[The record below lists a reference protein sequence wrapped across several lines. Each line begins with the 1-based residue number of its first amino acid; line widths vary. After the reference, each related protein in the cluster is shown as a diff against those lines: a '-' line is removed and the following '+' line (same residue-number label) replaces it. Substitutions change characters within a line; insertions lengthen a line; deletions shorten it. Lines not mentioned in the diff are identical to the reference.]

1 MDIEK
6 YKTLFLSEAREY
18 LRNMNSSVLSLEKDP
33 QNRDLLDALF
43 RHVHSLKGMSASM
56 GYNEIQELSHRLE
69 SYMDSFR
76 QEKKVLDEKAID
88 LLLRGVDSLSVLVD
102 AVYSPLRKET
112 DTSAHTKV
120 PSRGDTATLRVRASF
135 LDELVDSVGELLVAQ
150 SRLESMLRPPS
161 LPLQFSSG
169 ALAESGQP
177 VSSGPDHSV
186 QPQREEG
193 SMEEA
198 IDALNRQIHLFHSKI
213 LSLRLAPLSTIAD
226 KYSRAIRDLVRQKG
240 KQVDFSIEGGGVEL
254 DRRILEELEAPILH
268 LLRNSVDHGI
278 EPPEERI
285 AAKKEKTG
293 KVALRARR
301 ERDHVII
308 EVSDD
313 GAGMDPE
320 DLKAKAMS
328 LGALSPEKASVLS
341 REDALLLACL
351 PGVST
356 ARVVSES
363 SGRGV
368 GMDVV
373 KSKIEALGGHL
384 TLISSPG
391 QGTCVSMTI
400 PVSVSLVPV
409 LLVTIPSHVF
419 GLPLSRVEIIL
430 KEKETESY
438 TCNGDRHILYD
449 GEKVPLKDLSA
460 LLGTSADTISP
471 PQGSHIVV
479 CDVRGKRKALRV
491 GQHLSHLTAYLRP
504 LKPPLNKIPGLFGTT
519 LLGDGRLIFI
529 LDPQGLFP

>member
-6 YKTLFLSEAREY
+6 YKDLFLSEAREY
-18 LRNMNSSVLSLEKDP
+18 LRNMNSSILSLEKEP
-33 QNRDLLDALF
+33 ENRDILDSLF

-56 GYNEIQELSHRLE
+56 GYIEIQELSHRLE

-76 QEKKVLDEKAID
+76 QGKKLLDENAIE
-88 LLLRGVDSLSVLVD
+88 LLLRGVDSLSVLVE

-112 DTSAHTKV
+112 DSSARTKI
-120 PSRGDTATLRVRASF
+120 PSRGETTTLRVRASF

-150 SRLESMLRPPS
+150 SRLESMLRLLS
-161 LPLQFSSG
+161 LPLHF
-169 ALAESGQP
+169 
-177 VSSGPDHSV
+177 SSGPDHSV

-193 SMEEA
+193 SIEEA
-198 IDALNRQIHLFHSKI
+198 IDAVNRQIHLFHSKI

-226 KYSRAIRDLVRQKG
+226 KYPRAIRDFVRQKG
-240 KQVDFSIEGGGVEL
+240 KQVDFLIEGGGVEL
-254 DRRILEELEAPILH
+254 DRRILEELDVPILH

-285 AAKKEKTG
+285 AAKKDNRG
-293 KVALRARR
+293 KVVLRARR
-301 ERDHVII
+301 EREHVII

-320 DLKAKAMS
+320 GLKAKAVS
-328 LGALSPEKASVLS
+328 LGALSHEKASVLS
-341 REDALLLACL
+341 REDALLLACI

-384 TLISSPG
+384 TIISSPG
-391 QGTCVSMTI
+391 QGTSVSMII
-400 PVSVSLVPV
+400 PVSVSIVPV
-409 LLVTIPSHVF
+409 LLVTIPSYVF

-430 KEKETESY
+430 KEKEVESY
-438 TCNGDRHILYD
+438 TRNGDRHILYD
-449 GEKVPLKDLSA
+449 GEMVPLKDLSV
-460 LLGTSADTISP
+460 LLGLSADNISP
-471 PQGSHIVV
+471 QQGFHIVV

-504 LKPPLNKIPGLFGTT
+504 LKLPLNKIPGLFGTT

>member
-6 YKTLFLSEAREY
+6 YKALFLSEAREY
-18 LRNMNSSVLSLEKDP
+18 VKNMNSVVLSLEKDT
-33 QNRDLLDALF
+33 QNRDLLDSLF
-43 RHVHSLKGMSASM
+43 RHVHSLKGMAASM
-56 GYNEIQELSHRLE
+56 EYSEIQELSHRLE

-76 QEKKVLDEKAID
+76 KGKKLLDENAIE
-88 LLLRGVDSLSVLVD
+88 LLLKGVDSLSALIE
-102 AVYSPLRKET
+102 AVGYPQRRMTAVST
-112 DTSAHTKV
+112 DTTSH
-120 PSRGDTATLRVRASF
+120 GETATLRVRASL
-135 LDELVDSVGELLVAQ
+135 LDELVDSVGELLITQ
-150 SRLESMLRPPS
+150 SRLGS
-161 LPLQFSSG
+161 LQRQYPY
-169 ALAESGQP
+169 
-177 VSSGPDHSV
+177 PDV
-186 QPQREEG
+186 
-193 SMEEA
+193 EEA
-198 IDALNRQIHLFHSKI
+198 MNVLDRQVRSFNSKV

-226 KYSRAIRDLVRQKG
+226 KYPRALRDLARGKG
-240 KQVDFSIEGGGVEL
+240 KQVDLSIEGGGVEL
-254 DRRILEELEAPILH
+254 DKRILEELDTPILH